1 MWSYSKYLNKS
12 IAISVLKLEVLILQE
27 TKSNWQAV
35 KKGLKLVPEDN
46 DDIK

>member
-1 MWSYSKYLNKS
+1 MWSNSKYLNKS
-12 IAISVLKLEVLILQE
+12 IAINVLKVEVLILQE
-27 TKSNWQAV
+27 TKRNWQAV